1 MFSAQGKRILPLMAV
16 VAMSVSVSGCTLFGG
31 GNQTIAPNLERYV
44 GKEPPRTFL
53 LIEYRGVLARQDA
66 ERVRQELIEKG
77 LPKAFVI
84 ADDDEA
90 YLCYG
95 LYEKGQS
102 SKASAKDQQE
112 LTRVRDVQG
121 RPIFGV
127 GLGSQ
132 LMLLPETTPRS
143 TYDLEAAA
151 AEANRKAAQERK
163 LPKRY
168 TINVGT
174 FSGELYYR
182 KHMAVDFAEKLRRD
196 GYEAYVY
203 HGTSSSHVTVG
214 LFDNTLF
221 DDWRRMANISNPAK
235 VVSPEAQRI
244 LASLPYQNLDGHQ
257 VTAEEA
263 QQVVEA
269 EKAAEAK
276 ARRKG
281 RPYAGS
287 VYRQM
292 ILSKVVEIPTSS
304 R

>member
-1 MFSAQGKRILPLMAV
+1 MFNPRWIGVLPVMAL
-16 VAMSVSVSGCTLFGG
+16 VALGVSGCSLFGG
-31 GNQTIAPNLERYV
+31 DRAITTDFDQYIGKAP
-44 GKEPPRTFL
+44 PQTFL
-53 LIEYRGVLARQDA
+53 LIEYTGALARQDA

-95 LYEKGQS
+95 LYEKGQA
-102 SKASAKDQQE
+102 SKAYAKDQQE
-112 LTRVRDVQG
+112 LTRVRDAQG

-143 TYDLEAAA
+143 AHDLEAAA
-151 AEANRKAAQERK
+151 AQANRAAARGRG

-174 FSGELYYR
+174 FSGQVYHR
-182 KHMAVDFAEKLRRD
+182 KHMAVDFAEKLRRE

-203 HGTSSSHVTVG
+203 HGSSSSHVTVG

-221 DDWRRMANISNPAK
+221 DDWRRMANIANPAK
-235 VVSPEAQRI
+235 VVSPEAQRV

-257 VTAEEA
+257 VTAAEA
-263 QQVVEA
+263 QQVVDA

-276 ARRKG
+276 ARREG

-292 ILSKVVEIPTSS
+292 ILSKVGESPTSG